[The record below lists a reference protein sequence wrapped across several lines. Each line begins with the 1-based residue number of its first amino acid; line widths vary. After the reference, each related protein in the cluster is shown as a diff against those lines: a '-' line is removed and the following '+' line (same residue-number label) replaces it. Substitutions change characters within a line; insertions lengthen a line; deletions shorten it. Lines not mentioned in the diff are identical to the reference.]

1 MNRWAAL
8 APLVLLAALVVVG
21 VVRLT
26 DDDPAPKTFASPER
40 MAPDVSAPGL
50 SGGDVRMSAFG
61 GRPVLVNFW
70 ATWCTPC
77 KAEHPLLLAM
87 KAEGAEILGVLHKDQ
102 PDLARRLLV
111 EDGDPFEAVALDP
124 TGDISMAFG
133 ISGVPETFLINA
145 EGRIVKSLRGPLDP
159 GKAEEFLEAWR
170 REGGRSAP

>member
-1 MNRWAAL
+1 MTRWAAL

-40 MAPDVSAPGL
+40 LAPDVSAPGL
-50 SGGDVRMSAFG
+50 AGGEVRISAFG

-111 EDGDPFEAVALDP
+111 EDGDPFAAVALDP

-133 ISGVPETFLINA
+133 ISGVPETFLINS
-145 EGRIVKSLRGPLDP
+145 EGRIVKSLRGPLDA
-159 GKAEEFLEAWR
+159 GKAQEFLEAWR
-170 REGGRSAP
+170 REGGQSAP

>member
-8 APLVLLAALVVVG
+8 APLVLLAVLVVVG

-40 MAPDVSAPGL
+40 MAPDMSAPAL
-50 SGGDVRMSAFG
+50 SGGDLRLSSFE

-77 KAEHPLLLAM
+77 KAEHPLLLTM

-102 PDLARRLLV
+102 PDLARKLLV
-111 EDGDPFEAVALDP
+111 QDGDPFAAVALDP
-124 TGDISMAFG
+124 TGDISIAFG

-159 GKAEEFLEAWR
+159 VKAEEFLEAWR
-170 REGGRSAP
+170 REVVRSAP